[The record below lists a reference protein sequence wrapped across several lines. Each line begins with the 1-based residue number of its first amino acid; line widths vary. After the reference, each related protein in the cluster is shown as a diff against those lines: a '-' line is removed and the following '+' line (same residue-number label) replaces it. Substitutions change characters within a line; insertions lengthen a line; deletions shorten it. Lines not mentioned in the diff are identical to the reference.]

1 MNQASDLL
9 DAIDEAV
16 SACPEYLL
24 RRVGPHCWE
33 RRSAQIWYRVE
44 AYPQENSANQVA
56 VHAGIVAPLILRV
69 FPESEHRFVVGG
81 NIMQMTTAEPVTE
94 RTFEVTAEGRRGRLA
109 VALRSPVIGGTSTRM
124 IAGRTA
130 FVTEVHSL
138 LRQRFKPLIGITS
151 WLQTAEFL
159 QVHGPSLMAHG
170 LCPPRPRGLA
180 GVLRWASGDVDEGTR
195 LIQENFD
202 EDTRY
207 DVLRQLVERAALG

>member
-9 DAIDEAV
+9 EAVDEAV
-16 SACPEYLL
+16 SGSPEYLL
-24 RRVGPHCWE
+24 RRVSPNRWE
-33 RRSAQIWYRVE
+33 RRSAQIWYRVD
-44 AYPQENSANQVA
+44 AYVAEESPNQIA
-56 VHAGIVAPLILRV
+56 VHAGIVAPLIFRV
-69 FPESEHRFVVGG
+69 FPESLDYFLIGG

-94 RTFEVTAEGRRGRLA
+94 RTFEVAPEGRRGRLT

-124 IAGRTA
+124 IAGRAA
-130 FVTEVHSL
+130 FTNDVYGL
-138 LRQRFKPLIGITS
+138 LRQRFKPLIGIGT
-151 WLQTAEFL
+151 WLQAAEFL

-202 EDTRY
+202 ENLRY
-207 DVLRQLVERAALG
+207 DVIQALVERAALG